1 MKRNILALAAVLAVS
16 AFCAAGEPLTV
27 GKAVELALKNYP
39 TIKQSFS
46 DRDAAAA
53 RLRQKF
59 AACWPSLEIEGV
71 YARVEPDPTL
81 AFGPLGTLQLYPEDN
96 YDFHIGLSYT
106 LLDLGRTGS
115 QIDLSNEML
124 SQAQNAVELSKTMLS
139 YQTIQLFYSVLF
151 LSQQSDVQQKE
162 IDSLTEY
169 MSQTR
174 KKVSF
179 GSATDFDALT
189 IQVKLE
195 ESKNAK
201 ADLDNAF
208 KKTFLQFKKNIGA
221 VSDPKLE
228 GKFFQDKL
236 NIDENSLIAKAL
248 VSRPECVMTKQGEQI
263 ARAQLSV
270 ANNSDNPA
278 LFVGGTFGY
287 KNGFLMDIYT
297 LQNNWVLTAGVKIP
311 LFDGGRTAGMEAEAR
326 SSLASA
332 EFKSMDVEESV
343 KTEVRQA
350 ISDVNTGYEKLRAAG
365 LHVKLAE
372 EAMSQAN
379 VRFDNGVITNL
390 DLINSETSLARARL
404 FFSQAQ
410 YAYVMSVFSLKRAA
424 GVKIWQELK

>member
-1 MKRNILALAAVLAVS
+1 MKRNILSLIAMLGAVGI
-16 AFCAAGEPLTV
+16 CAAGETLTV

-39 TIKQSFS
+39 TIKQSSS

-53 RLRQKF
+53 RLSQKF
-59 AACWPSLEIEGV
+59 AACWPSLDLEGV

-81 AFGPLGTLQLYPEDN
+81 AFGPLGNLQLYPEDN
-96 YDFHIGLSYT
+96 WDLHAGLRYT

-115 QIDLSNEML
+115 QIDLSAEML
-124 SQAQNAVELSKTMLS
+124 SQAQNAVELSKSVLS

-151 LSQQSDVQQKE
+151 LSQQSEVQQKE

-169 MSQTR
+169 MAQTR

-195 ESKNAK
+195 EAKNAK

-208 KKTFLQFKKNIGA
+208 KKTYLQFKKNVGA
-221 VSDPKLE
+221 VSDPKLD
-228 GKFFQDKL
+228 GKFFQEKL
-236 NIDENSLIAKAL
+236 EVDEKALIAKAL
-248 VSRPECVMTKQGEQI
+248 ASRPECVMTKQGEQI

-270 ANNSDNPA
+270 ANNSDNPV

-287 KNGFLMDIYT
+287 KNGFLMDIYA
-297 LQNNWVLTAGVKIP
+297 LQNNWVINAGVKIP
-311 LFDGGRTAGMEAEAR
+311 LFDGGRTAGLESEAR
-326 SSLASA
+326 ASLASA
-332 EFKSMDVEESV
+332 EFKSRDVEESV

-350 ISDVNTGYEKLRAAG
+350 ISDLNTGYEKLRAAG

-410 YAYVMSVFSLKRAA
+410 YAYVMSVYSLKRAA
-424 GVKIWQELK
+424 GVKIWEELK

>member
-1 MKRNILALAAVLAVS
+1 MKRNILALAAMLAVLA
-16 AFCAAGEPLTV
+16 FGAAEETLTV

-53 RLRQKF
+53 RLSQKF
-59 AACWPSLEIEGV
+59 AACWPSLELEGV
-71 YARVEPDPTL
+71 YARVEPDPALTFPG
-81 AFGPLGTLQLYPEDN
+81 FGSMQLFPEDN
-96 YDFHIGLSYT
+96 YDFHAGLKYA
-106 LLDLGRTGS
+106 LFDLGKTGS
-115 QIDLSNEML
+115 QINLSNEML
-124 SQAQNAVELSKTMLS
+124 AQAENAIELSKTILS
-139 YQTIQLFYSVLF
+139 YQTIQLFYGVLF
-151 LSQQSDVQQKE
+151 LTQQADVQQKE

-174 KKVSF
+174 KKVAF

-201 ADLDNAF
+201 ADLDNSR
-208 KKTFLQFKKNIGA
+208 KKAFLQLKKNIGA
-221 VSDPKLE
+221 DSDPKLE

-236 NIDENSLIAKAL
+236 SADENALIAKAL
-248 VSRPECVMTKQGEQI
+248 VLRSECVMAKKGEAI

-270 ANNSDNPA
+270 ADNSDNPA
-278 LFVGGTFGY
+278 LFVGGTVGY
-287 KNGFLMDIYT
+287 KNGYLPDLSL
-297 LQNNWVLTAGVKIP
+297 LQNSWVLTAGVKIP
-311 LFDGGRTAGMEAEAR
+311 LFDGGRTAGLEAEAKA
-326 SSLASA
+326 SLSSA
-332 EFKSMDVEESV
+332 EFKSRDVEESV

-350 ISDVNTGYEKLRAAG
+350 ISDVNTGYEKLMAAE

-372 EAMSQAN
+372 EAMAQAN

-410 YAYVMSVFSLKRAA
+410 YAYVTSLFSLKRAA